1 MKTTRL
7 PPNRDTSQ
15 LAPICSITSMEAC
28 TESRAAM
35 KPRILFVD
43 DEPNVLMGIR
53 RGLRHMS
60 NTWNI
65 LFAESGAAAFD
76 LMAIEAVDVIVTDM
90 QMPGFGGDLVL
101 DHVSRL
107 YPETQCIVLTGEC
120 GRLESYLRSNTDFH
134 YLEKPCNLQL
144 LTVSIERALSRQ
156 QPHASHNIQ
165 DVSPQDTQTLLLL
178 IAQKLLDHGL
188 LSDARYQ
195 SNVR

>member
-1 MKTTRL
+1 MGTC
-7 PPNRDTSQ
+7 
-15 LAPICSITSMEAC
+15 I
-28 TESRAAM
+28 ESRAAM

-43 DEPNVLMGIR
+43 DEANVLNGIR

-60 NTWNI
+60 NTWN
-65 LFAESGAAAFD
+65 LMFAESGAAAFD
-76 LMAIEAVDVIVTDM
+76 LMAIKAADVIVTDM

-134 YLEKPCNLQL
+134 YLEKPCDLQL

-156 QPHASHNIQ
+156 HPHVFHSIQ
-165 DVSPQDTQTLLLL
+165 DISPQDTQTLLLL

-188 LSDARYQ
+188 LSDHELPASIDRALADRFGRFIDFGAIDDSYLP
-195 SNVR
+195 